1 MTIWPSLSHL
11 FILQCCGMLLW
22 SWGITDACCKQH
34 AAVVHFRYSFPL
46 LCVSDMEAV
55 VSGELC
61 VRIVFAHY
69 ILKLKLELD
78 SQGVKLMQPTTDKW
92 MFAGASLLTQQPQQS
107 LWVCKIRPSLTQSNS
122 QSKQTETFQTLNL
135 PFASIRNRTV

>member
-1 MTIWPSLSHL
+1 
-11 FILQCCGMLLW
+11 
-22 SWGITDACCKQH
+22 
-34 AAVVHFRYSFPL
+34 
-46 LCVSDMEAV
+46 MEAV

-78 SQGVKLMQPTTDKW
+78 SQGVNLMQPTRDKR
-92 MFAGASLLTQQPQQS
+92 MFAGASLLTQQLQQS
-107 LWVCKIRPSLTQSNS
+107 LWVCKISSLSTQSNS
-122 QSKQTETFQTLNL
+122 QSKQTETSEIMKLNL